1 MPMSEIKTPY
11 EDLLA
16 DVLENGIA
24 KGDRTGTGTF
34 STFGRQIRYD
44 LSEGFPLITTKKVHF
59 KSVAYELLFFLRGET
74 NVKWLQ
80 ENGVKIWNEWASE
93 DGELGPV
100 YGFQWLHWG
109 AGNKVTQRLPSLPEN
124 VTATYLGVA
133 NGSGKEG
140 HPLKKTWE
148 GMIARCYDP
157 NNIGY
162 SLYGG
167 RGVSV
172 CDEWLQF
179 TNFARDAERL
189 PGYAEKVSNLNV
201 RYVLDKDTLG
211 SGLLYGPKTCAW
223 ITDAENS
230 LAKSSSI
237 YTVEDSEGKL
247 HRFTNPSQFCIEQG
261 IPNNNFS
268 DLWTGRKKAKIRHGF
283 RFVSKED
290 AFSNTG
296 INQIANVVES
306 IKTNP
311 DSRRHIVTAW
321 NPAEVDDMALPPC
334 HLLFQFYVAD
344 GKLSLQLYQRS
355 ADMFLGVPFN
365 IASYALLLHMVA
377 HQTDLEVGD
386 FVWTGGDVHIYD
398 NHQDQV
404 KEQLSREP
412 FDYPTLKFAR
422 KPESIF
428 DYKYED
434 FIIEDYQHHPS
445 IKAPVAV

>member
-1 MPMSEIKTPY
+1 MS
-11 EDLLA
+11 
-16 DVLENGIA
+16 
-24 KGDRTGTGTF
+24 
-34 STFGRQIRYD
+34 
-44 LSEGFPLITTKKVHF
+44 LS
-59 KSVAYELLFFLRGET
+59 R
-74 NVKWLQ
+74 
-80 ENGVKIWNEWASE
+80 
-93 DGELGPV
+93 
-100 YGFQWLHWG
+100 
-109 AGNKVTQRLPSLPEN
+109 
-124 VTATYLGVA
+124 
-133 NGSGKEG
+133 
-140 HPLKKTWE
+140 
-148 GMIARCYDP
+148 
-157 NNIGY
+157 
-162 SLYGG
+162 
-167 RGVSV
+167 
-172 CDEWLQF
+172 
-179 TNFARDAERL
+179 
-189 PGYAEKVSNLNV
+189 
-201 RYVLDKDTLG
+201 
-211 SGLLYGPKTCAW
+211 
-223 ITDAENS
+223 
-230 LAKSSSI
+230 
-237 YTVEDSEGKL
+237 
-247 HRFTNPSQFCIEQG
+247 
-261 IPNNNFS
+261 
-268 DLWTGRKKAKIRHGF
+268 RKKAKIRHGF

-296 INQIANVVES
+296 INQIENVVES

-412 FDYPTLKFAR
+412 FDYPTLMFAR